1 MGEQQTTGR
10 PVVHVDRPIEQSD
23 LDCLAGR
30 ADLICADD
38 DTLGDAVAAV
48 IGIRHYWDADRF
60 ARFPGLRVISRAGI
74 GYDNID
80 IAAAEAAG
88 VVVCN
93 GPDSPTVSTAE
104 HTIALMMAVTKEL
117 PAKQKRSEQGLTGP
131 GEATSLELDGRT
143 LGLIGLGR
151 IARRVAVVGRSLGMR
166 VLAADPFIAESPV
179 AGVDLVPF
187 ETVIDQA
194 DVLSLHAPSTPE
206 TRHMMNDTTFAAMKP
221 GSYLVNCARGPLV
234 DHDALLRALDS
245 GRIAG
250 AGLDVTDP
258 EPLPVGHPLLGR
270 DDVIVTPHIASSTAV
285 GRRRLYEHAFENA
298 LAVLDGRPASVV
310 TRGYEPA

>member
-1 MGEQQTTGR
+1 MGKR
-10 PVVHVDRPIEQSD
+10 HVIHVDREIEQSD

-30 ADLICADD
+30 ADLICSDD

-48 IGIRHYWDADRF
+48 IGIRHYWDAERF

-80 IAAAEAAG
+80 VEAAEAAG

-117 PAKQKRSEQGLTGP
+117 SAKQQRAAQGLAGP
-131 GEATSLELDGRT
+131 GSATSLELDGRT
-143 LGLIGLGR
+143 LGLVGLGR
-151 IARRVAVVGRSLGMR
+151 IARRVAVVGQALGMQ
-166 VLAADPFIAESPV
+166 VIAADPFLHESPV
-179 AGVDLVPF
+179 PGVDLLPF
-187 ETVIDQA
+187 AAVVERA
-194 DVLSLHAPSTPE
+194 DVLSLHAPATAD
-206 TRHMMNDTTFAAMKP
+206 TYRMMNDETFATMRA
-221 GSYLVNCARGPLV
+221 GSYLVNCARGPLI

-245 GRIAG
+245 GRLAG

-270 DDVIVTPHIASSTAV
+270 PDVVVTPHIASSTAV

-298 LAVLDGRPASVV
+298 LAVLEGRPASVV
-310 TRGYEPA
+310 TRGYEPTATPE